1 MSLKR
6 EISWLSFS
14 LIVGI
19 LVGSLEV
26 LFGKILL
33 LVTDWRQLNFIFFLP
48 VIGIFIYY
56 SYDKFGGKSKEGMG
70 LIFKVG
76 QGENE
81 KIPVVLIPLI
91 MVSTWLT
98 HLFGGSAGREGVA
111 VQIGATLSN
120 WLAKLKILKLNNEA
134 DFNRKSVIIGMA
146 AGFSGLFQTPLAA
159 VFFALEVMIIG
170 KLEVSFLIY
179 TGVASYTAFF
189 ISQGLGLEKASFIIE
204 TNMTLTPMIV
214 LKLVIAGLL
223 FSVVGTL
230 FTLSLKKAKHYFS
243 VWFPNG
249 YKRIFFGGIIL
260 ATLIIISHSG
270 RYAGLGT
277 NIITA
282 SFTGDTVYSYDFL
295 AKLLLTVLTLAIGFQ
310 GGEVTPLFGIGSSFG
325 VLIAPLIGLPIELVA
340 ALGYVAVFGSA
351 TNTFLAPVLIG
362 AEVFG
367 FEWLPYFFI
376 TMLVAYHFNF
386 NQSIYSQQRELESFV
401 HNKKS

>member
-1 MSLKR
+1 
-6 EISWLSFS
+6 
-14 LIVGI
+14 
-19 LVGSLEV
+19 
-26 LFGKILL
+26 
-33 LVTDWRQLNFIFFLP
+33 
-48 VIGIFIYY
+48 
-56 SYDKFGGKSKEGMG
+56 
-70 LIFKVG
+70 
-76 QGENE
+76 
-81 KIPVVLIPLI
+81 
-91 MVSTWLT
+91 
-98 HLFGGSAGREGVA
+98 
-111 VQIGATLSN
+111 
-120 WLAKLKILKLNNEA
+120 
-134 DFNRKSVIIGMA
+134 MA